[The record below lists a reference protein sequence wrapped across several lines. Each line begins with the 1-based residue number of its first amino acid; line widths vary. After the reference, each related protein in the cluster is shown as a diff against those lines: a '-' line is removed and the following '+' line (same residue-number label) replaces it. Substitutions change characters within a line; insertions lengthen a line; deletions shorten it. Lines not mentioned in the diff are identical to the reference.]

1 MIDPNLMNGKSN
13 QSKSDVFAR
22 VQNNAP
28 KKDVG
33 CSIEGS
39 RTIMT
44 VINAMTIIIT
54 KLYLNDVRGFV

>member
-39 RTIMT
+39 RPIMT
-44 VINAMTIIIT
+44 DSDKCDDDHYHDI
-54 KLYLNDVRGFV
+54 Y

>member
-39 RTIMT
+39 R
-44 VINAMTIIIT
+44 AMTDSD
-54 KLYLNDVRGFV
+54 KCDDDHYNDIY

>member
-1 MIDPNLMNGKSN
+1 MNGKSN

-39 RTIMT
+39 RVIMNDSDKCDDDNYTDT
-44 VINAMTIIIT
+44 V
-54 KLYLNDVRGFV
+54 FE

>member
-1 MIDPNLMNGKSN
+1 MNGKSN

-39 RTIMT
+39 RPIMT
-44 VINAMTIIIT
+44 DSD
-54 KLYLNDVRGFV
+54 KCDDDHYNDIY

>member
-33 CSIEGS
+33 CSIEG
-39 RTIMT
+39 IMGYDD
-44 VINAMTIIIT
+44 IRH
-54 KLYLNDVRGFV
+54 DSD